1 MPRNTA
7 PLNIFHSKI
16 YKARRFC
23 MKKKNNKVNVQT
35 ISFTQLLYNSYT
47 INVNTN
53 NTSNNKLKSLRN
65 NLLYVVEC
73 CLLILSI
80 ITTTIIVIIILF
92 NLTFSKST
100 SYVLYVLLSMFIS
113 IIGFLIKNCNH

>member
-1 MPRNTA
+1 
-7 PLNIFHSKI
+7 
-16 YKARRFC
+16 
-23 MKKKNNKVNVQT
+23 MKKKNHKVNVQT

-65 NLLYVVEC
+65 NLLYIIEC

-92 NLTFSKST
+92 NLTFNKST

-113 IIGFLIKNCNH
+113 IIVFLIKNCNH